1 MSQSSQP
8 ETAVKKLLDFAE
20 FFLSLGDMKQADM
33 LFSIANRDPEF
44 ADYFETITESI
55 ETPIDFFRV
64 YADWAIGQ
72 IREENTL
79 IWSDIIDAYTC
90 AEKYS
95 ILKLKCEETTVLWD
109 ILDRIV
115 KHGGKQ

>member
-1 MSQSSQP
+1 MSQSSQI
-8 ETAVKKLLDFAE
+8 ETAVNKLLDFTE
-20 FFLSLGDMKQADM
+20 FFISLGDMKQADM

-44 ADYFETITESI
+44 ADYFELVTESI
-55 ETPIDFFRV
+55 ETPLDFFRV
-64 YADWAIGQ
+64 YSDWAVGQ

-79 IWSDIIDAYTC
+79 IWNDIVDAYTC
-90 AEKYS
+90 SENYQS
-95 ILKLKCEETTVLWD
+95 LKLRGEETTVLWD

>member
-1 MSQSSQP
+1 MSQSSQL
-8 ETAVKKLLDFAE
+8 ETAVRKLLDFTE

-33 LFSIANRDPEF
+33 LFGIANRDPEF
-44 ADYFETITESI
+44 ADYFETVTESI

-64 YADWAIGQ
+64 YADWAMGK

-79 IWSDIIDAYTC
+79 IWNDIMDAYTC
-90 AEKYS
+90 SERYQR
-95 ILKLKCEETTVLWD
+95 LKIRCEETTELWD